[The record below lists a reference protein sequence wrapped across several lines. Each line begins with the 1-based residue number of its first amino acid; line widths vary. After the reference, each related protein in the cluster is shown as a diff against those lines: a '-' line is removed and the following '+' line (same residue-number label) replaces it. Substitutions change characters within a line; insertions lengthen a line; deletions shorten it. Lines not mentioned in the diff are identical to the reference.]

1 MSLAFIPYDREAI
14 AKTLPY
20 FRTQTDRFCDWTVG
34 GAYMW
39 RDFFACRYAIAADCL
54 LMEAN
59 YVDGQMYFSYP
70 LGNGDK
76 EKALTDLEAYCAATG
91 APLQFSTVSPADT
104 ARLLERYGQDTRVIP
119 QPHFYDYLYNYT
131 DLATFA
137 GRRYSGQRNHI
148 NQFLRRW
155 PDWQYQELTPD
166 MVPAVLA
173 FLERIEKE
181 KTADGPL
188 SPMEQADFAGS
199 RDMLAIMHACGMTG
213 GCIMVEDEVVAFSV
227 GEILGDTLYV
237 HIEKGDSRYGGVY
250 QMMVREYAAHIA
262 TDGVLYINREDDSG
276 DPGLRQSKLAY
287 RPCAILEKNLVI
299 PNQ

>member
-1 MSLAFIPYDREAI
+1 MSLVFKPYDREAI
-14 AKTLPY
+14 DITLPY

-39 RDFFACRYAIAADCL
+39 RDFFACRYAIVADCL
-54 LMEAN
+54 VMEAR
-59 YVDGQMYFSYP
+59 YVDGQIYYSYP
-70 LGNGDK
+70 LGSGDK
-76 EKALTDLEAYCAATG
+76 AKALTALEEYVAAIG

-104 ARLLERYGQDTRVIP
+104 ARLTERYGQRARVVQ
-119 QPHFYDYLYNYT
+119 QPMFYDYLYRYT

-148 NQFLRRW
+148 NQFLKRW
-155 PDWQYQELTPD
+155 PDWQYRELTPER
-166 MVPAVLA
+166 MPAVLA
-173 FLERIEKE
+173 FLDRLEAE
-181 KTADGPL
+181 KTAAGPL
-188 SPMEQADFAGS
+188 SPMEKADFDGS
-199 RDMLAIMHACGMTG
+199 RDMLAEMHACGMTG
-213 GCIMVEDEVVAFSV
+213 GCIVVEDRIVAFSV

-250 QMMVREYAAHIA
+250 QMMVREYAAHTA
-262 TDGVLYINREDDSG
+262 AEGLLYINREDDSG

-299 PNQ
+299 IDR